1 MEILVIEDDK
11 KTAAFLR
18 RGLTEAGYTVE
29 VEHDGKE
36 GLWLAKIGDHDL
48 IILDILL
55 PGMDG
60 REIMEE
66 IRKQDSQ
73 TPVIFLTALDQ
84 VSDRVK
90 GLELGADDYLVK
102 PFAFSELLARVRTL
116 FRRTTPSEGN
126 VFKIQDLKIDPVVHK
141 VTRGDQKIELTSQ
154 EFNLLLLLARYEG
167 QVLTRTQI
175 MQKIWEIDFEPNTN
189 VVDVAVRRLRMK
201 VDDPFETK
209 LIHTVRGVGYVLEKR
224 A

>member
-1 MEILVIEDDK
+1 MRILVAEDDSR
-11 KTAAFLR
+11 LR
-18 RGLTEAGYTVE
+18 RHLVAALREAGHE
-29 VEHDGKE
+29 VEETGDGTDALRILESRAHD
-36 GLWLAKIGDHDL
+36 AAV
-48 IILDILL
+48 LDISM

-60 REIMEE
+60 VSV
-66 IRKQDSQ
+66 IRKARDHGCRATMLLS
-73 TPVIFLTALDQ
+73 TARGEVRDKVAGLDA
-84 VSDRVK
+84 
-90 GLELGADDYLVK
+90 GADDYLVK

-126 VFKIQDLKIDPVVHK
+126 VFKIQDLKIVPVVHK

>member
-29 VEHDGKE
+29 VEHDGEE

-60 REIMEE
+60 REIMKD
-66 IRKQDSQ
+66 IRKEDSQ

-102 PFAFSELLARVRTL
+102 PFAFSELLARIRTL
-116 FRRTTPSEGN
+116 FRRTMPSEGN
-126 VFKIQDLKIDPVVHK
+126 VFKIQDLRIDPVVHK
-141 VTRGDQKIELTSQ
+141 VTRGSQKIDLTSQ

-201 VDDPFETK
+201 VDDPFEAK

-224 A
+224 